1 MARRNVLAAPSESE
15 EREPD
20 VFGQMQ
26 TFELSTKTYTLS
38 GINTLHY
45 VPRGISHK
53 AEYFLPDVAA
63 YLEEKDGAER
73 AATVSEK

>member
-1 MARRNVLAAPSESE
+1 MARRNVLAAPWESE

-20 VFGQMQ
+20 VFGQAALFPWIQ

-38 GINTLHY
+38 GIKTLHY

-63 YLEEKDGAER
+63 
-73 AATVSEK
+73 